1 MARLDEFH
9 RDGQELAQLVG
20 EFGALLLDC
29 YLTVVPAGHVDCEA
43 GYVMDKLVA
52 VATRYL
58 KRWCYSGGGAQCA
71 YTSAG
76 LLIECMQEVEQV
88 HQFLAD
94 IRRAAD
100 GRDLSRTGRGSTR
113 GRRSLL
119 PDAACTACR
128 GVSTPS
134 PQGHPLPPDPMDRV
148 GAIRP
153 GWPPEWSFPPSGR
166 VRFAP

>member
-1 MARLDEFH
+1 METTSPKVPEITPEQVCRVADYVELVWQDDEEAWARLDEFH
-9 RDGQELAQLVG
+9 RDGEELAQLVG

-58 KRWCYSGGGAQCA
+58 KRWYYSGGGAQCA

-76 LLIECMQEVEQV
+76 LLIECMQEADQV

-94 IRRAAD
+94 IRRDAY
-100 GRDLSRTGRGSTR
+100 TGR
-113 GRRSLL
+113 
-119 PDAACTACR
+119 
-128 GVSTPS
+128 
-134 PQGHPLPPDPMDRV
+134 PM
-148 GAIRP
+148 ATT
-153 GWPPEWSFPPSGR
+153 
-166 VRFAP
+166 

>member
-1 MARLDEFH
+1 METTSPKVPEITPEQVCRVADYVELVWQDDEEAWARLDEFH
-9 RDGQELAQLVG
+9 RDGEELAQLVG

-58 KRWCYSGGGAQCA
+58 KRWYYSGGGAQYA

-76 LLIECMQEVEQV
+76 LLIECMQEADQV

-94 IRRAAD
+94 IRRDAY
-100 GRDLSRTGRGSTR
+100 TGR
-113 GRRSLL
+113 
-119 PDAACTACR
+119 
-128 GVSTPS
+128 
-134 PQGHPLPPDPMDRV
+134 PM
-148 GAIRP
+148 ATT
-153 GWPPEWSFPPSGR
+153 
-166 VRFAP
+166 